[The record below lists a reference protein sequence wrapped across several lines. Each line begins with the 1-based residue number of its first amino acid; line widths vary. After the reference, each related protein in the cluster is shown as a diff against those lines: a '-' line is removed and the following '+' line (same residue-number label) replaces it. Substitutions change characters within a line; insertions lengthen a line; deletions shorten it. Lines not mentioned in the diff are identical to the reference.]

1 MKKFLLAFFLI
12 AGLSFG
18 QIPEDE
24 PVRTLKQRLTARR
37 QFLQNNPGAR
47 EIFRSENAIHFERE
61 PGRRTAI
68 IQRDVAYVDPDSG
81 ELKPV
86 DLDLIET
93 RLGYRTTG
101 SPVVIRIVDGVL
113 QTSRVQTFFKHP
125 QTKTV
130 SGYTLITPRLA
141 YQGDF
146 DFSFEQDG
154 LHWALQVQAFGWD
167 IKATVAAPQ
176 GAKLYRFGFAELN
189 MELAPDAEGNLATPD
204 GLYKISRP
212 VMIRADGVQTP
223 CSAWQ
228 VERLGFRIG
237 FTCDDTGFPV
247 EAYPY
252 VIDPTA
258 VFSANMSS
266 GDVYVLEARTYAFG
280 YDPDCSLELPSD
292 PTSLWSTDGEYVIGL
307 RLQAY
312 INPGESPVCEA
323 GKIIWNHFFRFDTRS
338 LAGATI
344 TGASLNY
351 YVTKWYT
358 ELDAVV
364 YNRSSYK
371 NNRGV
376 GWDWITPSA
385 WPPAWADFKF
395 QPYNASTNLTFN
407 AAGVITDQTTGWKS
421 VTLNHFTAN
430 IRTNDY
436 TYMRGA
442 FNGYIRS
449 VQTGENQFGPWIVY
463 STGDFPYLAVDYTV
477 PGGPKLI
484 IVQQGE

>member
-1 MKKFLLAFFLI
+1 MRLLLSFLLI
-12 AGLSFG
+12 GGLGFG

-24 PVRTLKQRLTARR
+24 SVRTLKQRLTARR
-37 QFLQNNPGAR
+37 QFLQNNPRAR

-101 SPVVIRIVDGVL
+101 SPVVVRIVDGVL

-130 SGYTLITPRLA
+130 YGYTLITPRLA

-154 LHWALQVQAFGWD
+154 LNWTLQVQEFGWD
-167 IKATVAAPQ
+167 IQATVSAPQ

-237 FTCDDTGFPV
+237 FTCDDTGFPA

-258 VFSANMSS
+258 TFSANKS
-266 GDVYVLEARTYAFG
+266 GDVYVLETTTDAYIYG
-280 YDPDCSLELPSD
+280 VDCSFELPPD
-292 PTSLWSTDGEYVIGL
+292 PTSASLDVSYVIGL
-307 RLQAY
+307 YLSVY
-312 INPGESPVCEA
+312 YENTGEYTSCDVT
-323 GKIIWNHFFRFDTRS
+323 KRITNRFFRFDTRS

-351 YVTKWYT
+351 YVDIWYT

-364 YNRSSYK
+364 YNRSGYK

-395 QPYNASTNLTFN
+395 QRYDSFNDLTFN
-407 AAGVITDQTTGWKS
+407 AAGVITDQTTGWKA
-421 VTLNHFTAN
+421 VILNNATAN

-442 FNGYIRS
+442 FNGFIRS
-449 VQTGENQFGPWIVY
+449 VPGPGDKRFGPYISNAPNY
-463 STGDFPYLAVDYTV
+463 YPYLTVDYIV

>member
-12 AGLSFG
+12 AGLGFG

-24 PVRTLKQRLTARR
+24 SVRTLKQRLTARR
-37 QFLQNNPGAR
+37 QFLAANPDAR

-130 SGYTLITPRLA
+130 YGYTLITPRLA

-154 LHWALQVQAFGWD
+154 LNWTLQVQEFGWN
-167 IKATVAAPQ
+167 IQATVSAPQ

-204 GLYKISRP
+204 GAYKITRP
-212 VMIRADGVQTP
+212 VMVRADGIQTP

-237 FTCDDTGFPV
+237 FTCDDTGFPA

-252 VIDPTA
+252 VIDPTG
-258 VFSANMSS
+258 SYNPTL
-266 GDVYVLEARTYAFG
+266 GTDDGYVGRYGFTWPLTWENSKPGSPNTTINFLIIEDGYDQLTYAYQTTQTLIRFNTA
-280 YDPDCSLELPSD
+280 DLADNSLITNAQLVLTTYNKTSETYCNVYIDDIPAETWPITNNSWI
-292 PTSLWSTDGEYVIGL
+292 PTSGLIGSVL
-307 RLQAY
+307 SAPMTNVFPVNQAY
-312 INPGESPVCEA
+312 PV
-323 GKIIWNHFFRFDTRS
+323 
-338 LAGATI
+338 
-344 TGASLNY
+344 
-351 YVTKWYT
+351 
-358 ELDAVV
+358 
-364 YNRSSYK
+364 
-371 NNRGV
+371 
-376 GWDWITPSA
+376 
-385 WPPAWADFKF
+385 
-395 QPYNASTNLTFN
+395 
-407 AAGVITDQTTGWKS
+407 
-421 VTLNHFTAN
+421 
-430 IRTNDY
+430 
-436 TYMRGA
+436 
-442 FNGYIRS
+442 S
-449 VQTGENQFGPWIVY
+449 VQTTKINLTGYTAFRIGMRCTQSPDDRINLRFRSSEW
-463 STGDFPYLAVDYTV
+463 STTEQRPKLVVDYQV
-477 PGGPKLI
+477 VGGPKLI

>member
-154 LHWALQVQAFGWD
+154 LHWTLQVQEFGWD
-167 IKATVAAPQ
+167 IKATVSAPQ

-204 GLYKISRP
+204 GAYKITRP
-212 VMIRADGVQTP
+212 VMVRADGIQTP

-252 VIDPTA
+252 VIDPTGSYNPPSGTDDGTVNRYSGA
-258 VFSANMSS
+258 AWPVTWENSKPGPAITTVEYLTVKDGYSSYQWGVTQALIRFNTADLPDNSLITNAQLVLTTYNRGSSATYCN
-266 GDVYVLEARTYAFG
+266 VYIDDIPAETW
-280 YDPDCSLELPSD
+280 PITENSWI
-292 PTSLWSTDGEYVIGL
+292 PTSDLSGSVLSAPMTDVFLVIN
-307 RLQAY
+307 QAD
-312 INPGESPVCEA
+312 PV
-323 GKIIWNHFFRFDTRS
+323 
-338 LAGATI
+338 
-344 TGASLNY
+344 
-351 YVTKWYT
+351 
-358 ELDAVV
+358 
-364 YNRSSYK
+364 
-371 NNRGV
+371 
-376 GWDWITPSA
+376 
-385 WPPAWADFKF
+385 
-395 QPYNASTNLTFN
+395 
-407 AAGVITDQTTGWKS
+407 
-421 VTLNHFTAN
+421 
-430 IRTNDY
+430 
-436 TYMRGA
+436 
-442 FNGYIRS
+442 S
-449 VQTGENQFGPWIVY
+449 VQTTKINLTGYTAFRIGIRCTQEPISNIYLSFY
-463 STGDFPYLAVDYTV
+463 SSEWSKPKQRPKLVVDYQV
-477 PGGPKLI
+477 AGGPKLI
-484 IVQQGE
+484 IVQQGD